1 MRIKQAIKES
11 GSSVGELAQK
21 MGVARQTISRQIN
34 GANITVETVQKIA
47 DALGLPVGQLFDQTP
62 QPTKADHS
70 HAPPGRVDWNLAMAP
85 VVVDQRSHAPHG
97 RVDWNA
103 PPA

>member
-47 DALGLPVGQLFDQTP
+47 DALGLPVGQLFGQTP
-62 QPTKADHS
+62 QPKNADHNTITCP
-70 HAPPGRVDWNLAMAP
+70 HCGAKLVINLSIP
-85 VVVDQRSHAPHG
+85 DKKH
-97 RVDWNA
+97 D
-103 PPA
+103 